1 MLGFLSLLF
10 KNPIVSVI
18 ADKTIG
24 AIQHNIEVRKLERI
38 AELESAKA
46 VQVQQVIS
54 SEKSWKDEWLTL
66 FTTIGLT
73 MCFIPS
79 VQPFMIK
86 GFEIIKSAPS
96 ELLYA
101 VLVVYCGSFGLNVME
116 KFKKWT
122 IETLKIL

>member
-1 MLGFLSLLF
+1 MFGFLSFLF

-46 VQVQQVIS
+46 VQLQQIIS
-54 SEKSWKDEWLTL
+54 GEKSWKDEWLTI
-66 FTTIGLT
+66 FTTVGLAF
-73 MCFIPS
+73 CFVPS

-86 GFEIIKSAPS
+86 GFEIIKTAPS

-101 VLVVYCGSFGLNVME
+101 VLVVYCGSFGLNVMD
-116 KFKKWT
+116 KYKK
-122 IETLKIL
+122 